1 MVKKKKGT
9 SVTFSAIKLKK
20 RYRWSPMTVLE
31 ERELVN
37 VVGWV
42 KRSEGGNWEDL
53 GKRGEF

>member
-1 MVKKKKGT
+1 
-9 SVTFSAIKLKK
+9 
-20 RYRWSPMTVLE
+20 MTVLE